1 MKQNKYWLIP
11 FLVCGLFYY
20 PVISNNLM
28 YMDDTFRAMSG
39 FDGWGI
45 SGRPLAD
52 FIMHKLMMKSSYLIG
67 YAQFGQLL
75 SISIMAMTSV
85 LIAKEFFAGDG
96 WLKYF
101 LCSGFALNPF
111 FLENMSYQYDSL
123 TMTISLCFSVIAATI
138 IWRKGIYC
146 FLGAIAL
153 ITAASSLYQTSLNSY
168 IGFFAASVI
177 IKTVSNYGSPK
188 SLFLACLKGTLA
200 AALATLAYM
209 IIIKIAI
216 PMTNDRGNMLSV
228 SSGYFNYFLSLSR
241 RAYSLL
247 ANTLSYKFSV
257 IALLFMIITAITG
270 IMKNNDKLVRSAL
283 VLIAALVVYFAM
295 VGLVS
300 LIRDQY
306 ISSRILMGASAITF
320 LFFALAG
327 IYYMPR
333 WASFAAS
340 VLIMLP
346 LFLASYSYGFAAKY
360 QREHDVVNINFAI
373 NDIRGDAGYV
383 PTSYIVFSGKMP
395 LSPVVSHTVK
405 KFDLISLML
414 MPSYDWTASMIAQ
427 SWGVPGVKFNFAR
440 TEQKETVSLVCRN
453 SAPKISETDS
463 YAIYRNIEK
472 NGYLV
477 WMKGQKKK
485 PC

>member
-1 MKQNKYWLIP
+1 MKENKYWLIP
-11 FLVCGLFYY
+11 FLVCGIFYY
-20 PVISNNLM
+20 PVIANNLM

-67 YAQFGQLL
+67 YAQFGQIL
-75 SISIMAMTSV
+75 SVAIMAMTSV
-85 LIAKEFFAGDG
+85 LIAKEFFVGDG

-123 TMTISLCFSVIAATI
+123 TMTVSLCFSVIAAVI
-138 IWRKGIYC
+138 VWRKGIYY
-146 FLGAIAL
+146 FFGAIAL
-153 ITAASSLYQTSLNSY
+153 ITAASSLYQSSVNSY
-168 IGFFAASVI
+168 IGFFAASAI
-177 IKTVSNYGSPK
+177 IKTISNYGSPK
-188 SLFLACLKGTLA
+188 SLFLSCLKGAMA

-209 IIIKIAI
+209 VIIKVAI
-216 PMTNDRGNMLSV
+216 PMTNARGNMLSV
-228 SSGYFNYFLSLSR
+228 GSGYFDYFFSLSS

-257 IALLFMIITAITG
+257 IALLFMVITVMIG
-270 IMKNNDKLVRSAL
+270 IMKNNDKLARTVL
-283 VLIAALVVYFAM
+283 VIVAAIVVYFAM
-295 VGLVS
+295 IGIIS

-306 ISSRILMGASAITF
+306 VSSRILMGASAIMF
-320 LFFALAG
+320 LFFALSG
-327 IYYMPR
+327 IHYMPR
-333 WASFAAS
+333 WASFTVSA
-340 VLIMLP
+340 LIMLP
-346 LFLASYSYGFAAKY
+346 LLLVSYSYGFTAKY
-360 QREHDVVNINFAI
+360 QRDHDVANIHFAI
-373 NDIRGDAGYV
+373 SDIRSDAGYNSK
-383 PTSYIVFSGKMP
+383 SYIVFSGKMP
-395 LSPVVSHTVK
+395 LSPVVTHTVN
-405 KFDLISLML
+405 KFDLISLIL

-427 SWGVPGVKFNFAR
+427 SWGIPGVRFNFAR
-440 TEQKETVSLVCRN
+440 TEQKETVSLVCHN

-463 YAIYRNIEK
+463 YAIYRNTDK

-477 WMKGQKKK
+477 WMKGQKKD